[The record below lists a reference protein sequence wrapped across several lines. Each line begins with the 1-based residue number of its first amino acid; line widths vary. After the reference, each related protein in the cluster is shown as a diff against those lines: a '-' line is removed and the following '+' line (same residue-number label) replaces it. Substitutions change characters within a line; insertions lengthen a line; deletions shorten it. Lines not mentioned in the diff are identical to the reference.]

1 MTARGGGAPFAIQ
14 KLYVRLMMWLVAR
27 LLTEASVVDPLVRH
41 EVLAL
46 PEGDRLSASSNV
58 LVLAACI
65 ECPESVDDNP

>member
-1 MTARGGGAPFAIQ
+1 
-14 KLYVRLMMWLVAR
+14 LMMWLVAR
-27 LLTEASVVDPLVRH
+27 PLAEAGVVDPLVRH

-46 PEGDRLSASSNV
+46 PEGDRLSASTNA